1 MPTLWQVLGYD
12 DLAERIAAKLH
23 EDDRDICLVEGP
35 PGVGKSWLARDIG
48 TLWEAQG
55 GSTVLAEGDMLKSET
70 PLYPFGFAMGP
81 LPSGWTAVR
90 PAVMTAA
97 RVAETLVGTG
107 GLITTTVEA
116 GAEARKT
123 RRRER
128 VGFLS
133 PTEQEIVFK
142 LDRLA
147 KKPLLLVVDNLHWW
161 DSESLAFLCFL
172 NDPRT
177 WEALPFLRNLRILA
191 VQTPEPYQTI
201 ASPQAHEALLS
212 LNAGSSIELGR
223 IPQEGFEDVLAAL
236 ADIPPPS
243 RELAGEIH
251 RLSGGHLAFAKRCAD
266 RIASGEEEIIFQA
279 SDAND
284 FLDRLLTDRI
294 WSLGELGK
302 QAVSLLK
309 VAAILG
315 LNFRR
320 DEVACATGAGITEAQ
335 RLLGHCQNEGVL
347 EAAEEHEQ
355 FVHDLYRQHFLK
367 LRPDDKRA
375 IHQTLANCLRKLK
388 PADYPRRCLNALE
401 AGNLDEAQPLAVLA
415 ALQKERE
422 GGLWRDLPPRILEVL
437 EEKRSALA
445 LEHLKSAHDHLRRYE
460 FSACLDALDRLPHNL
475 HESLQAESAYIEAMC
490 LMSTRSE
497 VDRALGREVL
507 ENWRGYWEV
516 EPELGFRLMRLLLYG
531 LTHMVDKTKG
541 LELFGEIG
549 QLLRARVA
557 YDPSAED
564 ALYSIDRC
572 STGLFPPNISLGK
585 KRKAVVYFGPKEE
598 DSVLRRPV
606 EYYRCLVN
614 YCGGLISNSRYAEAR
629 DVYGEIEALVDEYAP
644 DTFPRL
650 DFFRTNGVLADY
662 RLDTIDAIEAADRQH
677 EIVASLEAASDPFY
691 PANALGAYLALAGRL
706 EDSIDTYDRLW
717 GELVQHRADP
727 EPNVVYMIGAN
738 RCAAR
743 FLSGASE
750 QARAE
755 WGELD
760 EMVVRIPHPFRP
772 TLVRRHERLAAV
784 LSETDGRLLTP
795 RAFDEILLEGE
806 AGVPDSIWEN
816 LGRGFR
822 TPGVEIWRE
831 N

>member
-1 MPTLWQVLGYD
+1 VSGLWEVLGYD
-12 DLAERIAAKLH
+12 ELAERIAAKLH
-23 EDDRDICLVEGP
+23 DSRDICVVEGP

-48 TLWEAQG
+48 AFWEARG

-70 PLYPFGFAMGP
+70 SLYPFGFAMGP

-90 PAVMTAA
+90 PAVAA
-97 RVAETLVGTG
+97 AVRVAEALVGTG

-116 GAEARKT
+116 GVEARKT
-123 RRRER
+123 RRSER
-128 VGFLS
+128 VRFLS

-147 KKPLLLVVDNLHWW
+147 KKPLLLIADNLHWW
-161 DSESLAFLCFL
+161 DSESLAFLACL

-191 VQTPEPYQTI
+191 VQTPEPYQAI
-201 ASPQAHEALLS
+201 ASPKAHEALLARS
-212 LNAGSSIELGR
+212 GGYPIEMER
-223 IPQEGFEDVLAAL
+223 IPREGFEDVLAAL
-236 ADIPPPS
+236 ADIPRPS
-243 RELAGEIH
+243 AELAGEIH

-266 RIASGEEEIIFQA
+266 RISSGEGEIISRV
-279 SDAND
+279 SDADD

-294 WSLGELGK
+294 WSLGALGR
-302 QAVSLLK
+302 QAVALLQ

-320 DEVACATGAGITEAQ
+320 DEVACATGAKETEAQ
-335 RLLGHCQNEGVL
+335 RLLGHCHDEGVL
-347 EAAEEHEQ
+347 EAADGHEQ
-355 FVHDLYRQHFLK
+355 FVHDLFRQHFLK
-367 LRPDDKRA
+367 LRPDDRQE
-375 IHQTLANCLRKLK
+375 IHQTLASCLRKLR
-388 PADYPRRCLNALE
+388 PADYQRRCLNALE
-401 AGNLDEAQPLAVLA
+401 AGDADEAAPLAVLA

-422 GGLWRDLPPRILEVL
+422 GSSWRDLPRRILEVL
-437 EEKRSALA
+437 AEEPSAFA
-445 LEHLKSAHDHLRRYE
+445 IEQLKAAHDHLRRYE
-460 FSACLDALDRLPHNL
+460 FSDCLDALDRLPHNL
-475 HESLQAESAYIEAMC
+475 PENLQAESAYIEAMC

-497 VDRALGREVL
+497 VDRGLGREVL
-507 ENWRGYWEV
+507 ENWRSYWEV

-531 LTHMVDKTKG
+531 FTHVVDKKEG
-541 LELFGEIG
+541 LELFG
-549 QLLRARVA
+549 QLGRQLRARVA

-585 KRKAVVYFGPKEE
+585 KRKAVAYFGPEE
-598 DSVLRRPV
+598 GDSVLRRPV

-614 YCGGLISNSRYAEAR
+614 YCGGLISNSRYEEAR
-629 DVYGEIEALVDEYAP
+629 QVHREIESLVDEYAP

-650 DFFRTNGVLADY
+650 DFFQMNGILADY
-662 RLDTIDAIEAADRQH
+662 RLDIVDAADAVSRQRS
-677 EIVASLEAASDPFY
+677 VVSSLEASSDPFY
-691 PANALGAYLALAGRL
+691 PTNALGAYLALAGEL
-706 EDSIDTYDRLW
+706 DESIKTFDLLW
-717 GELVQHRADP
+717 DELVQHRADP

-743 FLSGASE
+743 FLAGATE
-750 QARAE
+750 QALTE
-755 WGELD
+755 WGALD

-772 TLVRRHERLAAV
+772 TLIRRHERLACV
-784 LSETDGRLLTP
+784 MSEQDGRLMAP
-795 RAFDEILLEGE
+795 RAFDEVLLSEE

-822 TPGVEIWRE
+822 TPGVEIWRD